1 MLPMRRAI
9 PIIVT
14 GMLAGAVAQ
23 AEATASGGGG
33 VAIPGS
39 GGAAASMPAT
49 VRAVSCATGCAG
61 LALARP
67 AATIAVTGSGF
78 DAVKSVVFLGGHD
91 PADDVTVP
99 VMAGNAT
106 EADAAVPPGAVSGR
120 VAVLNADGTMSAPSA
135 HALRITSAPVPNGGV
150 VHTALSAK
158 NVYYD
163 GTDPATLRYF
173 VDSATGSAVTVTL
186 VHGKKGKRVA
196 SWGPSVVE
204 AGTVGSVTWNGASG
218 ASSSGIA
225 AEGRYTFRV
234 VVSSLGGGVRAATAT
249 TTPDA
254 SATFTFLP
262 DVFPVA
268 GKHHFAMGA
277 GRFGAAR
284 NGHTHQGQDIMANC
298 GIPIVAARGG
308 TIEKVAVD
316 GNAGNYVVIDAAGTG
331 VDMFYAHLR
340 EPSPLA
346 EGSAVLSGQ
355 QIGVVGR
362 TGDATACH
370 LHFEEWTAP
379 GWYKGGH
386 PFDPLPDLRQWERES
401 RAARAAT

>member
-1 MLPMRRAI
+1 MRRAL

-14 GMLAGAVAQ
+14 GMLVGAVAQ
-23 AEATASGGGG
+23 AGATASGGGG
-33 VAIPGS
+33 VAITGS
-39 GGAAASMPAT
+39 GGASASLAAT
-49 VRAVSCATGCAG
+49 IRNVSCASGCAG

-67 AATIAVTGSGF
+67 GATVAVTGTGF
-78 DAVKSVVFLGGHD
+78 DSVASVVFLGGHD

-99 VMAGNAT
+99 VEAGNAT
-106 EADAAVPPGAVSGR
+106 EADAVVPAGAVSGR
-120 VAVLNADGTMSAPSA
+120 VSVVNADGTMSAPSA
-135 HALRITSAPVPNGGV
+135 HALRITSAPIPSGGA

-173 VDSATGSAVTVTL
+173 VDSAGGSFVTVAL
-186 VHGKKGKRVA
+186 VHGSNGKRVA
-196 SWGPSVVE
+196 SWGPSLVDSG
-204 AGTVGSVTWNGASG
+204 AVGSVTWNGASG
-218 ASSSGIA
+218 ASSSGVA
-225 AEGRYTFRV
+225 AEGRYTFKV
-234 VVSSLGGGVRAATAT
+234 MVSSVGGGVRAASTE
-249 TTPDA
+249 PDA
-254 SATFTFLP
+254 VSTFMFLP

-268 GKHHFAMGA
+268 GKHHFNLGA
-277 GRFGAAR
+277 GRFGAQRA
-284 NGHTHQGQDIMANC
+284 GHTHQGQDIMANC
-298 GIPIVAARGG
+298 GVPIVAARGG

-316 GNAGNYVVIDAAGTG
+316 VNAGNYVVIDPAGTG

-401 RAARAAT
+401 RAARGAT